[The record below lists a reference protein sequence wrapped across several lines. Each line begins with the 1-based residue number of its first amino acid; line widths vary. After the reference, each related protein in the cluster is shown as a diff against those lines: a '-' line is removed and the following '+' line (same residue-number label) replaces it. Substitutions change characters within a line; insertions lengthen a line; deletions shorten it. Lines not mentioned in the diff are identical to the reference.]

1 MATDQ
6 MSPAASDDDPA
17 NDDPE
22 RADVPKMVRSIP
34 VVDDRIDS
42 RDVFIGTREVIIRHG
57 DETYRLRLTMQ
68 NKLILTK

>member
-1 MATDQ
+1 
-6 MSPAASDDDPA
+6 MSPAASDEEPG
-17 NDDPE
+17 NGDPE
-22 RADVPKMVRSIP
+22 RAAVPKMVRRIP

-42 RDVFIGTREVIIRHG
+42 RDVFIGTREIIIRHG

>member
-1 MATDQ
+1 
-6 MSPAASDDDPA
+6 
-17 NDDPE
+17 
-22 RADVPKMVRSIP
+22 MVRRIP